1 MTGVWRVNDADDRVS
16 SAIRNVP
23 AAALSVVRS
32 AAEPAKFS
40 SRGGIVSSF
49 TVSLLWFLLF
59 AGGGIYLAYNRINL
73 LAATAASGAALAA
86 YLLFGTAPLIW
97 KLVLIVPFVPLVIA
111 NMDNYRR
118 ERITRP
124 ALRIY
129 REMLPSMSDTER
141 EALEAGSVW
150 WDGELFSGMP
160 DWDRLMSFPAPELSD
175 EEQAFIDGPC
185 EELCRMLDDWD
196 ISHERADMPAEVWDF
211 IKKNRFFAMIIPKHY
226 GGLEFSAYANAMVIA
241 KLASRSTVASST
253 VGVPNSLGPA
263 ELLLH
268 YGTDEQKDHYLP
280 GLASGDE
287 IPCFALTSPQAGS
300 DAAAL
305 IDTGIV
311 CKDTWNG
318 KKIVGIRLN
327 WDKRYITLA
336 PVATVLGLAFKL
348 SDPDHLIG
356 DKDDYG
362 ITAAL
367 IPTDIPGVTVGR
379 RHHPLNIPFQNG
391 PTSGKDV
398 FVPLDYIIGGQ
409 EMAGKGWKMLVELL
423 SVGRA
428 ITLPSSAAGGSQA
441 ASWSAGAYTQ
451 LRKQFGVPVAKFDG
465 VGEALARIAG
475 HTYIMNAAVTV
486 TSGAIDQG
494 EKPAVPSAILKYHC
508 TEFGRKVANDTMD
521 VHGGKAIMLGPRNYV
536 GRGYM
541 ATPIAI
547 TVEGANIL
555 TRSLIIFGQGAMR
568 CHPFVLREL
577 HAAQDENEERGLIEF
592 DDALFSH
599 IGYAVSNL
607 ARAFFLA
614 LTHAKF
620 SSVPINTPTRRY
632 YQNINRYSAAFAL
645 ASDFAM
651 LTLGGKLKIKELLSA
666 RLGDVLSSMY
676 LASTVL
682 KHFENQGRRATDLP
696 LVEWSVRT
704 LMYNAQEQLHSFL
717 RNFPNRPVA
726 FLLRWFIFPRG
737 RTYSAPSDAL
747 GRKLVD
753 LVTKSGEGRDRLSK
767 QAYTTA
773 EPGNPLGLLQE
784 ALLLSEAL
792 APLEQKLKQAHK
804 EGLIKS
810 EYIGHQIDEAELAEV
825 INDSEAS
832 RMREYQQKVLDLLAV
847 DDFAPEEIG
856 RAGARSEGITPAASS
871 NMDTGKSSK
880 KPVVK
885 KRGSPA
891 GKKAATKKTSKK
903 KK

>member
-1 MTGVWRVNDADDRVS
+1 V
-16 SAIRNVP
+16 
-23 AAALSVVRS
+23 
-32 AAEPAKFS
+32 
-40 SRGGIVSSF
+40 
-49 TVSLLWFLLF
+49 
-59 AGGGIYLAYNRINL
+59 
-73 LAATAASGAALAA
+73 
-86 YLLFGTAPLIW
+86 PLI
-97 KLVLIVPFVPLVIA
+97 IA
-111 NMDNYRR
+111 NMDDFRR
-118 ERITRP
+118 EKISRP
-124 ALRIY
+124 ALATY
-129 REMLPSMSDTER
+129 RKMLPSMSDTER

-160 DWDRLMSFPAPELSD
+160 DWDKLMSFPAPQLSD
-175 EEQAFIDGPC
+175 EEQAFMDGPC

-196 ISHERADMPAEVWDF
+196 ISHQRADMPAEVWAF
-211 IKKNRFFAMIIPKHY
+211 IKKHRFFAMIIPKHY
-226 GGLEFSAYANAMVIA
+226 GGLEFSAYANAMVIS
-241 KLASRSTVASST
+241 KLASRNATASST

-268 YGTDEQKDHYLP
+268 YGTDEQKDRYLP
-280 GLASGDE
+280 SLASGDE

-305 IDTGIV
+305 IDSGVV
-311 CKDTWNG
+311 CKGTWNG
-318 KKIVGIRLN
+318 KKIIGIRLN
-327 WDKRYITLA
+327 WNKRYITLA

-348 SDPDHLIG
+348 YDPERLIG
-356 DKDDYG
+356 DKDEYG

-367 IPTDIPGVTVGR
+367 IPTDTDGVTVGR
-379 RHHPLNIPFQNG
+379 RHNPLSIAFQNG
-391 PTSGKDV
+391 PTSGEDV

-441 ASWSAGAYTQ
+441 AAWSSGAYTT
-451 LRKQFGVPVAKFDG
+451 LRKQFGLPIARFDG
-465 VGEALARIAG
+465 VGEALARIGG
-475 HTYIMNAAVTV
+475 HTYIMNAAVSV

-508 TEFGRKVANDTMD
+508 TELGRKVANDTMD
-521 VHGGKAIMLGPRNYV
+521 VHGGKAVMMGPKNYV
-536 GRGYM
+536 ARGYM

-577 HAAQDENEERGLIEF
+577 HAAQNENEERGLTEF

-599 IGYAVSNL
+599 VGYAISNA

-614 LTHAKF
+614 MTHAKF
-620 SSVPINTPTRRY
+620 SNVPLNTPTRRY

-645 ASDFAM
+645 AADFAM

-704 LMYNAQEQLHSFL
+704 LMYQAQEQLHSFL
-717 RNFPNRPVA
+717 QNFPNRPVA
-726 FLLRWFIFPRG
+726 MLLRFFIFPRG
-737 RTYSAPSDAL
+737 RTYSAPSDEL
-747 GRKLVD
+747 GRKVVNLM
-753 LVTKSGEGRDRLSK
+753 THSGEARDRLSQ
-767 QAYTTA
+767 QAYTTL

-784 ALLLSEAL
+784 ALLLSEEM
-792 APLEQKLKQAHK
+792 APMEQKLRQAYK
-804 EGLIKS
+804 ERLLAS
-810 EYIGHQIDEAELAEV
+810 EYIGQQIDEAQNAE
-825 INDSEAS
+825 ILSKAEAG
-832 RMREYQQKVLDLLAV
+832 RLRDYHQKVLDLLAV
-847 DDFAPEEIG
+847 DDFAPEDFG
-856 RAGARSEGITPAASS
+856 RSGVVEMPSGAQPQADPPKTKRKTKKKVVRKKTTVS
-871 NMDTGKSSK
+871 KSSK
-880 KPVVK
+880 KK
-885 KRGSPA
+885 KIR
-891 GKKAATKKTSKK
+891 KTKAS
-903 KK
+903 